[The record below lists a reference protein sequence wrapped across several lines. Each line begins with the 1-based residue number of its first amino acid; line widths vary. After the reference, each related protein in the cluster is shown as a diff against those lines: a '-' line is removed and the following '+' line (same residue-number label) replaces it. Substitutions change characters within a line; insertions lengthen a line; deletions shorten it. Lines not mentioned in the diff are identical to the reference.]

1 MKKTFTLLC
10 VTTLTLGQASAIKP
24 VVMPESSTN
33 SRNAVEVSAQTK
45 AAISATTMT
54 QQITNELR
62 TVAKHNDQNLT
73 LGAPALADEETSNE
87 IVTYAYPNGTFYCQ
101 VSFFQPDDKGNL
113 KEYTFVNGSALIPNG
128 KNEWQNLVYDKTTG
142 NVIKGIESTW
152 QYMNSWYGQDKL
164 GYIDESKE
172 HNLTYVATPCAR
184 RDFAWEAP
192 SLTVGGQTYQPKAN
206 WDEEKKDVES
216 VVVGGDGNLNPG
228 YRKYM
233 ETKYNRTEM
242 NPTAYITDVYSEALA
257 SMYGYSNA
265 FGAGTNTSFYSGTSI
280 NDVRTNYLTK
290 NNKMP
295 ENAQF
300 IGFAQ
305 TFNTGCA
312 PVVLKKIGIS
322 GCFGLAVGDEVTF
335 NIIDI
340 NRNTLL
346 TSTIYTA
353 EEATSDN
360 YVDTR
365 IIAEI
370 FDETTELDYVILEPE
385 TTYLFTIEGVDG
397 LNTFVPNLISY
408 DAETYPNI
416 PQAFMANTYV
426 LFTDN
431 EGALDLVGVSSW
443 VNSLLAG
450 EPVGYAPSMGWILDV
465 EYPYTV
471 PAYAFTGTNNTD
483 IPDYFEADD
492 SEIDV
497 KFFSI
502 EGTAAALPVI
512 VTDMDST
519 TLANSIEYSSEA
531 LKEAL
536 YVGVKNN
543 SATNVNNIPFTS
555 AEYGITILPV
565 ADIPAGSWIKVNNIT
580 DSLKINLP
588 AYEMSGIGDVVA
600 DGEAVATEYF
610 DLQGRKISGEANGV
624 VIKKMT
630 MADGSVKT
638 VKVVK

>member
-87 IVTYAYPNGTFYCQ
+87 IVTYAYPNGTFYCK

-113 KEYTFVNGSALIPNG
+113 EEYTFVNGSALIPNG

-142 NVIKGIESTW
+142 NVIEGIESTW

-206 WDEEKKDVES
+206 WDKEKKDVES

-242 NPTAYITDVYSEALA
+242 KPTAYITDVYSEALA

-265 FGAGTNTSFYSGTSI
+265 FGAGTDVSFYSGTSI
-280 NDVRTNYLTK
+280 NDVRTQYLQK
-290 NNKMP
+290 NNKYP
-295 ENAQF
+295 ENGQF
-300 IGFAQ
+300 IGFGQ
-305 TFNTGCA
+305 SFNTGCA
-312 PVVLKKIGIS
+312 PVVLKKIGIK

-335 NIIDI
+335 NIIDVT
-340 NRNTLL
+340 NNKLV

-360 YVDTR
+360 YVDTE
-365 IIAEI
+365 IITEI
-370 FDETTELDYVILEPE
+370 FDETTELDYVILEAE
-385 TTYLFTIEGVDG
+385 TTYLFTIEGVEG
-397 LNTFVPNLISY
+397 LKTFVPNLISY
-408 DAETYPNI
+408 NATDYPNI

-426 LFTDN
+426 LFTND
-431 EGALDLVGVSSW
+431 EGELIPVQASSW
-443 VNSLLAG
+443 VYSLLSS
-450 EPVGYAPSMGWILDV
+450 EPNGYAPSMGWILDV

-471 PAYAFTGTNNTD
+471 PAYAYTGVTATD
-483 IPDYFEADD
+483 IPDFFESDD
-492 SEIDV
+492 DEIDV

-502 EGTAAALPVI
+502 EGSSAALPVI

-543 SATNVNNIPFTS
+543 SGDIVNGITFTS
-555 AEYGITILPV
+555 AEYGITIIPL

-580 DSLKINLP
+580 NSLKINLP
-588 AYEMSGIGDVVA
+588 AYELSGIGDVVA

-610 DLQGRKISGEANGV
+610 DLQGRKLAGEAHGV

-630 MADGSVKT
+630 MADGSVKA

>member
-1 MKKTFTLLC
+1 
-10 VTTLTLGQASAIKP
+10 
-24 VVMPESSTN
+24 
-33 SRNAVEVSAQTK
+33 
-45 AAISATTMT
+45 
-54 QQITNELR
+54 
-62 TVAKHNDQNLT
+62 
-73 LGAPALADEETSNE
+73 
-87 IVTYAYPNGTFYCQ
+87 
-101 VSFFQPDDKGNL
+101 
-113 KEYTFVNGSALIPNG
+113 
-128 KNEWQNLVYDKTTG
+128 
-142 NVIKGIESTW
+142 
-152 QYMNSWYGQDKL
+152 
-164 GYIDESKE
+164 
-172 HNLTYVATPCAR
+172 
-184 RDFAWEAP
+184 
-192 SLTVGGQTYQPKAN
+192 
-206 WDEEKKDVES
+206 
-216 VVVGGDGNLNPG
+216 
-228 YRKYM
+228 
-233 ETKYNRTEM
+233 
-242 NPTAYITDVYSEALA
+242 
-257 SMYGYSNA
+257 
-265 FGAGTNTSFYSGTSI
+265 
-280 NDVRTNYLTK
+280 
-290 NNKMP
+290 MP